1 MICGM
6 EKHIEAHLVKRVAAC
21 GGMAYKFVSPAHRG
35 VADRVVC
42 LPDGVVWFV
51 ELKAP
56 GGRLSPLQKV
66 FADDMARLGQRYVC
80 LWSNDDVDAWIE
92 TASLSGRRG

>member
-1 MICGM
+1 M

-66 FADDMARLGQRYVC
+66 FADDMARLSQRYVC
-80 LWSNDDVDAWIE
+80 LWSKDDVDAWIE
-92 TASLSGRRG
+92 TASLSGRRS

>member
-1 MICGM
+1 LTGYDAGM
-6 EKHIEAHLVKRVAAC
+6 LEKNIEAHLVKRVKEI

-42 LPDGVVWFV
+42 LPNGVVWFV

-56 GGRLSPLQKV
+56 GGRLSPLQQV
-66 FADDMARLGQRYVC
+66 FEDDMVRLRQRYVC
-80 LWSNDDVDAWIE
+80 LWSKDQVDAWVKE
-92 TASLSGRRG
+92 L

>member
-1 MICGM
+1 ML
-6 EKHIEAHLVKRVAAC
+6 EKNIEAHLVKRVKEI
-21 GGMAYKFVSPAHRG
+21 GGIAYKFVSPPHRG

-42 LPDGVVWFV
+42 LPNGVVWFV

-66 FADDMARLGQRYVC
+66 FEVDMALLKQRYVC
-80 LWSNDDVDAWIE
+80 LWSKEQVDAWVKE
-92 TASLSGRRG
+92 L